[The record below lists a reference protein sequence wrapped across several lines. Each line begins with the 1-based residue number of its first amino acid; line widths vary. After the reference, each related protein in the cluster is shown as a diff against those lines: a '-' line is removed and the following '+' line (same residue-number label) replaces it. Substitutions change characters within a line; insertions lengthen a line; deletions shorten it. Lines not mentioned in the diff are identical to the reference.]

1 MSQTE
6 SLSHRWDQY
15 RPTKTL
21 WFWSLV
27 CAVAATMIVGFAF
40 GGWTTGGS
48 AAFMAN
54 KAAQDA
60 RIELAASLCVEK
72 FVRTDGAADK
82 LAVLKKTSSH
92 DRDNF
97 VEDGGWAKL
106 AGMEKSIRGAAEMC
120 ADELVA
126 MDSIP
131 DQAAAETTV
140 TGG

>member
-6 SLSHRWDQY
+6 SMSHRWDKY

-21 WFWSLV
+21 WFWSLIGT
-27 CAVAATMIVGFAF
+27 AAATMILGFAF

-48 AAFMAN
+48 AEFMAN

-60 RIELAASLCVEK
+60 RTELAASLCVQK
-72 FVRTDGAADK
+72 FVRTDGAAAQ
-82 LAVLKKTSSH
+82 LAALKETSSYA
-92 DRDNF
+92 RDSF
-97 VEDGGWAKL
+97 VEDGGWATL
-106 AGMEKSIRGAAEMC
+106 AGIEKIVPGAAEMC

-131 DQAAAETTV
+131 SQTV
-140 TGG
+140 DTAVVDG

>member
-6 SLSHRWDQY
+6 SLSHRWDTY

-21 WFWSLV
+21 WFWSLIGS
-27 CAVAATMIVGFAF
+27 VAATIIVGFAF

-48 AAFMAN
+48 AAFMAE

-60 RIELAASLCVEK
+60 RTELAASLCVQK
-72 FVRTDGAADK
+72 FVRTDGAADQ
-82 LAVLKKTSSH
+82 LAALKKTSSYE
-92 DRDNF
+92 RDNF
-97 VEDGGWAKL
+97 VEEGGWAKL
-106 AGMEKSIRGAAEMC
+106 AGMEKIRGAADRC

-131 DQAAAETTV
+131 AQAAETAV